1 MVWLVACIDMRVLK
15 SKRIFLILPTLILS
29 GAGVAQDAEDWRG
42 FRGTEGLARSLSS
55 DEGVLARLGK
65 DAPLWKVPSGSGHSS
80 PAIAGRTLFL
90 SAAEDGGKTFVMTAY
105 RRSDGGVLW
114 QHRVSGRENGRYG
127 HRAANPAAPTP
138 CTDGK
143 RVYFYFGGYGLIAR
157 EIDSGKLAWERKLA
171 FRSNTFGTGTSPI
184 LHGDLL
190 VLNRDGSKEAAI
202 LGISVKDGTTKWE
215 IPRPGFRTTY
225 ATPFIWK
232 NAKRTELVVP
242 GMLSLRSYDPADGA
256 LLWNVDDLCVF
267 PCTTPAASKDRLFFA
282 AWATPN
288 ADAKEKRDQT
298 FWGDIQVSPEEASD
312 PSWFFTRFDKD
323 GNGLITRDEL
333 PPSRAL
339 DVFNFVDTNRD
350 EAWSK
355 VEYARIENSSA
366 PGRNILV
373 AVDEGGDNVLLP
385 GKGVAWTYEKGKALP
400 YVSSPLLVKNR
411 LYLVKTGGV
420 LTCLDA
426 TSGSTLYGPKRCG
439 ISGEYYASPISW
451 GDKIILC
458 AQRGIVLVL
467 KDADELTILKEH
479 DLGEEIYATPAVVD
493 QTLYIRSRDHLW
505 AFGKRP

>member
-1 MVWLVACIDMRVLK
+1 MKAKFVLI
-15 SKRIFLILPTLILS
+15 SLFASALLNPAT
-29 GAGVAQDAEDWRG
+29 AEEVQEWRG
-42 FRGTEGLARSLSS
+42 FRGSEGLARSPGS
-55 DEGVLARLGK
+55 DGGVLSELGK
-65 DAPLWKVPSGSGHSS
+65 ESFLWKVPSGSGHSS
-80 PAIAGRTLFL
+80 PSIAGEALFL
-90 SAAEDGGKTFVMTAY
+90 SSAEDGGKTFVMTAY

-114 QHRVSGRENGRYG
+114 QHRVSGKENGRYG

-157 EIDSGKLAWERKLA
+157 EAKSGDLAWERKLA

-202 LGISVKDGTTKWE
+202 LGLSTTDGTTKWE

-225 ATPFIWK
+225 ATPFVWK
-232 NAKRTELVVP
+232 NSKRTELVVP
-242 GMLSLRSYDPADGA
+242 GMLSLRSYDPTDGS
-256 LLWNVDDLCVF
+256 LLWKVDDLCVF

-298 FWGDIQVSPEEASD
+298 FWGDIQVTPEEAAD
-312 PSWFFTRFDKD
+312 PSWFFKRFDKD
-323 GNGLITRDEL
+323 GNGLITREEL

-350 EAWSK
+350 DSWSK
-355 VEYARIENSSA
+355 GEYARIENSSA

-373 AVDEGGDNVLLP
+373 AVDAGGQDVLTP

-400 YVSSPLLVKNR
+400 YVSSPLLLNNR

-426 TSGSTLYGPKRCG
+426 NEGSTLYGPKRCG
-439 ISGEYYASPISW
+439 VSGEYYSSPIAW
-451 GDKIILC
+451 GNKIILC
-458 AQRGIVLVL
+458 AQRGVVLVL

-493 QTLYIRSRDHLW
+493 DILYLRTRDHLW
-505 AFGKRP
+505 AFGKKD